1 MSFLNRLSI
10 RAKLMLLVVPPLL
23 ALALTDVRLLHDMK
37 SRIDSFDHIDVLVH
51 ITQLNSNLAHELQ
64 KERGMSAG
72 YLGSNGTAF
81 ANAITKQRSLVDQ
94 RRAEWESYLQSH
106 PLNDYPGVA
115 SEIEATQGSLAK
127 ISAVRRAVTEQEMQL
142 GDALAFYTTTIGHL
156 LSVPAKATYY
166 SEDAQITRELAAYYA
181 FLQGKERAGIER
193 AVLSNAFGAD
203 QFSGGLFTRFI
214 RLVAEQDSHFRE
226 FAALASTKGDGL
238 WRDLLQS
245 EESAEV
251 TRYRKI
257 AEQYAQSGGFNV
269 VASDWFAASTARINR
284 LKELEDQLADELI
297 ADAASGASTAR
308 SEFYLMVSIAVAVIG
323 VGILLMITLTDLLT
337 KQVRELVRGLRRVS
351 GDLELAVPAKV
362 YSEDELGKAAHDF
375 NLMQDQVADMIR
387 AIENTSQQLSLIAS
401 QNHATIS
408 LSTKGMQQQQDE
420 TGSVATAIDQLEIAA
435 KEIAMNIQNM
445 SQQTDTADEKI
456 GSSVGVVQE
465 SVGKI
470 ASLDDTMT
478 RVADV
483 IRELHGSSESIG
495 SVLGVIKAIAE
506 QTNLLALNAAIEAAR
521 AGEQGRGFAVVA
533 DEVRSLAQRTQES
546 THEIEQ
552 IVSQFQSQAQDAF
565 KAVEGSKDMVSG
577 AVNLSSTL
585 NEELA
590 FIRDAVRDI
599 RDMSDQI
606 AAAAEE
612 QVQTN
617 ADISGRT
624 ANIFSISRHTAA
636 TGNFMRKTAEEQRT
650 LAATLRQQAERF
662 RI

>member
-10 RAKLMLLVVPPLL
+10 RAKLMLLIIPPLL
-23 ALALTDVRLLHDMK
+23 ALIFAEIRLLSDMK
-37 SRIDSFDHIDVLVH
+37 GRIDSFDHIDVLVH
-51 ITQLNSNLAHELQ
+51 IAQLNSNLAHELQ

-72 YLGSNGTAF
+72 YLGSDGTAF
-81 ANAITKQRSLVDQ
+81 KNAITKQRSLVDE
-94 RRAEWESYLQSH
+94 RRAEWKAYLGAHSI
-106 PLNDYPGVA
+106 DEYPGVA
-115 SEIEATQGSLAK
+115 REIKATQDRLTSLK
-127 ISAVRRAVTEQEMQL
+127 SVRRAVTEQDIEL
-142 GDALAFYTTTIGHL
+142 SEALSFYTKTISHL
-156 LSVPAKATYY
+156 LSVPAKAAHY
-166 SEDAQITRELAAYYA
+166 SEDAGITRELAAYHA

-226 FAALASTKGDGL
+226 FSALASRNGGAF
-238 WRDLLQS
+238 WQS
-245 EESAEV
+245 FLDSKEV
-251 TRYRKI
+251 SNVDRYREI
-257 AEQYAQSGGFNV
+257 AEQNARLGGFS
-269 VASDWFAASTARINR
+269 VAAPEWFAASTARINL
-284 LKELEDQLADELI
+284 LKKLEDQLSDELI
-297 ADAASGASTAR
+297 TDAAAGASIAR
-308 SEFYLMVSIAVAVIG
+308 GEFYFMVSIAVVVVS
-323 VGILLMITLTDLLT
+323 VGIILMITLTDILT
-337 KQVRELVRGLRRVS
+337 KQVRELVQGLRRVS
-351 GDLELAVPAKV
+351 GDLELTIPATV
-362 YSEDELGKAAHDF
+362 YSNDELGAAAHDF
-375 NLMQDQVADMIR
+375 NLMQNQVADMIR
-387 AIENTSQQLSLIAS
+387 AIERTSQQLSLIAS

-420 TGSVATAIDQLEIAA
+420 NNLVATAINQLEIAA
-435 KEIAMNIQNM
+435 KEIAVNIQNM

-456 GSSVGVVQE
+456 GKSVGVVQE

-470 ASLDDTMT
+470 ASLDETMT
-478 RVADV
+478 RVAEV
-483 IRELHGSSESIG
+483 IRELHGRSESIG

-552 IVSQFQSQAQDAF
+552 IVGQFQSQAQDAF
-565 KAVEGSKDMVSG
+565 KAVEGSKDMVTG
-577 AVNLSSTL
+577 AVNLSSIL

-599 RDMSDQI
+599 RDMTDQI

-617 ADISGRT
+617 AEVSGST
-624 ANIFSISRHTAA
+624 ANIFNIARHTAA
-636 TGNFMRKTAEEQRT
+636 TGNFMRKTAEEQRV
-650 LAATLRQQAERF
+650 LAATLREQAEHF
-662 RI
+662 KI